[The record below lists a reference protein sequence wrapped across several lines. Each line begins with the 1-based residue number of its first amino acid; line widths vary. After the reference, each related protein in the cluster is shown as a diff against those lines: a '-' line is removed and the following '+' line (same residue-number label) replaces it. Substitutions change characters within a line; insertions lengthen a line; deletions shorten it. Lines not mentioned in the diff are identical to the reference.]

1 MRCTTAAILLI
12 ATIASAVEAAD
23 KTRQA
28 AAPPAAV
35 QAATADP
42 REAALARLFS
52 ERESAATLQAAIEQ
66 ARKQGISEQVILEAR
81 FLFLVDRHDDEGLV
95 ALLPE
100 FAKRRETFTPELSKI
115 FAFKEDWLAVNEYL
129 EALAA
134 LKKAD
139 KDAFKKH
146 ITEAFWLSQIG
157 RAHV

>member
-81 FLFLVDRHDDEGLV
+81 FLFLVDR
-95 ALLPE
+95 
-100 FAKRRETFTPELSKI
+100 
-115 FAFKEDWLAVNEYL
+115 
-129 EALAA
+129 
-134 LKKAD
+134 
-139 KDAFKKH
+139 
-146 ITEAFWLSQIG
+146 
-157 RAHV
+157 